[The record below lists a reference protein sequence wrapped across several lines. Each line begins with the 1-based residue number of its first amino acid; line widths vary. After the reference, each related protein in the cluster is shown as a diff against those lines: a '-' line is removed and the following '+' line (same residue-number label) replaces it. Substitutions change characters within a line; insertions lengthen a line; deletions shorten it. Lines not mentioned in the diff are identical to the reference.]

1 MHCSPLKPWY
11 QSRGQRQQ
19 NPVPRLLAKK
29 KGCTVSEANIAE
41 FQKAVAP
48 IYAMPEYASYKEWV
62 DKINATK

>member
-1 MHCSPLKPWY
+1 MA
-11 QSRGQRQQ
+11 Q
-19 NPVPRLLAKK
+19 AKQ
-29 KGCTVSEANIAE
+29 KGCIVSEANVAE

>member
-1 MHCSPLKPWY
+1 MIFGTTVAQDDYLALA
-11 QSRGQRQQ
+11 QQ
-19 NPVPRLLAKK
+19 
-29 KGCTVSEANIAE
+29 KGCTVSEANVAR